1 MSREGGGF
9 KDSMKFLDSVRH
21 LLFLLLTALF
31 LYYLYRSIKQYLSKP
46 IGLAIS
52 EEEED
57 AFTYK
62 IVLKEFFY
70 TTVFTLLKT
79 K

>member
-1 MSREGGGF
+1 
-9 KDSMKFLDSVRH
+9 MKFLDSVRH

-57 AFTYK
+57 AFT
-62 IVLKEFFY
+62 
-70 TTVFTLLKT
+70 
-79 K
+79 

>member
-1 MSREGGGF
+1 MELSTVRRTSFLGDCSRIIFLCQGKGGF
-9 KDSMKFLDSVRH
+9 MDSMKFLDSVRH

-57 AFTYK
+57 AFT
-62 IVLKEFFY
+62 
-70 TTVFTLLKT
+70 
-79 K
+79 